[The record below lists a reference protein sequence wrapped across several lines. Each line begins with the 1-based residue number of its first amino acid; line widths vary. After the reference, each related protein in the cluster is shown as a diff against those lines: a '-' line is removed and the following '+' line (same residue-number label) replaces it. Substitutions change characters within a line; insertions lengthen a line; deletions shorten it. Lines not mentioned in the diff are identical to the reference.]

1 MNRRLGTMLTGALV
15 ASCLA
20 IPASAGITIQINP
33 PAFFIA
39 TTRPV
44 YYQGHANYWY
54 GNSWRYRDGRTWR
67 TYRTEPQYLREYR
80 GRYQPQRHYY
90 GNRYYGERNHGQ
102 RDHDDRNHEERH

>member
-1 MNRRLGTMLTGALV
+1 MNRRLVTILTGAVL

-20 IPASAGITIQINP
+20 AAPAGAGIIIQINP

-44 YYQGHANYWY
+44 YFQGHANYWY
-54 GNSWRYRDGRTWR
+54 RNSWRYREGHTWR

-80 GRYQPQRHYY
+80 GRHQPERHYY
-90 GNRYYGERNHGQ
+90 GHRHDRHDRHDHHGER
-102 RDHDDRNHEERH
+102 R